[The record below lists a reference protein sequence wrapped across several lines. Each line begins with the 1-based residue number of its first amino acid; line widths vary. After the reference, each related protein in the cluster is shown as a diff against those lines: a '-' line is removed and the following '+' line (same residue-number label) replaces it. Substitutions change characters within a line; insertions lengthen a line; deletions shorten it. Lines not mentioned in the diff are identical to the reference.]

1 MAGHT
6 LRVSFRARS
15 GRGVWLRD
23 DSLET
28 RPRLRTSP
36 RCTWPSTTSCS
47 QRARREPQTP
57 RSAGRG
63 GGAADAGD
71 AARWPRWLQS
81 GLRGRLCSA
90 LASFERGPHALTRVA
105 GSRARALRA
114 FLLPRA
120 EMRRDEGAPPHHC
133 DRPAGGGGGDV
144 VSRPRPH
151 RGVARGD
158 PATLVATTALR
169 LCVWR
174 SFCVAARTR
183 LAGRPWPAERAAVTS
198 AFLGAWRPRWS
209 WREAG

>member
-133 DRPAGGGGGDV
+133 DRPAGGGGGMWLAV
-144 VSRPRPH
+144 RGRIEAWRAATQQRWSRPRH
-151 RGVARGD
+151 CGFAFG
-158 PATLVATTALR
+158 ALSALR
-169 LCVWR
+169 RAHAWQGGL
-174 SFCVAARTR
+174 
-183 LAGRPWPAERAAVTS
+183 GRQSVPP
-198 AFLGAWRPRWS
+198 
-209 WREAG
+209 